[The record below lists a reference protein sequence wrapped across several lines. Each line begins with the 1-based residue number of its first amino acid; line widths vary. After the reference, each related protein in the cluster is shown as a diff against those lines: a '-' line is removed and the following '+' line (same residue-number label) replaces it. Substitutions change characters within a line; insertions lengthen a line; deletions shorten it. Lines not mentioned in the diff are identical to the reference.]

1 MPTRSHF
8 ARAMSSLGEAAVTIA
23 ALCLGIEPAM
33 LTAAVRCCCD
43 TLNLAFLEHV

>member
-1 MPTRSHF
+1 MPTCLNF
-8 ARAMSSLGEAAVTIA
+8 VRAMLSLGEAAVTIA

-43 TLNLAFLEHV
+43 KFNLAFLEHV